1 MKDFTGAESRSSL
14 HTASW
19 ITLRWVRGTR
29 YYCVHLEQDLWSGW
43 LLTKVKRI
51 PLGPRSHPAPT
62 IEVALFELAEI
73 ALRRRLRG
81 YELMSLN
88 DKYQ

>member
-1 MKDFTGAESRSSL
+1 MATDESEWP
-14 HTASW
+14 A
-19 ITLRWVRGTR
+19 
-29 YYCVHLEQDLWSGW
+29 
-43 LLTKVKRI
+43 RI

-62 IEVALFELAEI
+62 IEVALFDLAEI